1 MARFKISI
9 VLLQGILILLKVN
22 GSIDLNWLLVLSPI
36 MAILVFII
44 GFKFFN
50 KNKWNA

>member
-22 GSIDLNWLLVLSPI
+22 GSININWLLVLSPI
-36 MAILVFII
+36 MAILAFII
-44 GFKFFN
+44 GFKIFN
-50 KNKWNA
+50 RGK